1 MVKKR
6 NSNEIFVRQMALCH
20 DALDS
25 SILQTGVES
34 PLPTSDLLH
43 KMAVANNEVA
53 GVKSIFKFGFNSD
66 VNGTEETIWDQ
77 GGIYS
82 YPTSAI
88 QIKVSSTSANDAAAG
103 TGARTMTVVGLDG
116 NYNEAQETVSLN
128 GQTEVLTDTTFIRV
142 FRAFVE
148 TAGSSGTAAG
158 DIYMG
163 NGVVSGGV
171 PATVYAKIS
180 LGENQTLMALWTVPA
195 GYTGYLTKIDLGTGT
210 PNNNQYINARIIQR
224 AFGGVFR
231 TATKIT
237 LQTGGNILNF
247 PAPIVLPEKTDIEAR
262 AVSSGSSNLIFANMF
277 IVYKFN

>member
-1 MVKKR
+1 M
-6 NSNEIFVRQMALCH
+6 RQVALCH

-25 SILQTGVES
+25 SILQTGVLS
-34 PLPTSDLLH
+34 PLPTSELLH

-53 GVKSIFKFGFNSD
+53 GVKSIFKFGFNGD

-77 GGIYS
+77 GGVYS
-82 YPTSAI
+82 YPASAI
-88 QIKVSSTSANDAAAG
+88 QIKVSSTSANDTAAG
-103 TGARTMTVVGLDG
+103 TGARTVTVAGLDE
-116 NYNEAQETVSLN
+116 NYHEAEETVSLN

-237 LQTGGNILNF
+237 LQTGEIILNF

-262 AVSSGSSNLIFANMF
+262 AVSSGSNNLIFANMF

>member
-1 MVKKR
+1 MSLKR
-6 NSNEIFVRQMALCH
+6 NSNEIFVRQVALCH

-25 SILQTGVES
+25 SILQTGVLS
-34 PLPTSDLLH
+34 PLPTSELLH
-43 KMAVANNEVA
+43 RMAVANNEINDL
-53 GVKSIFKFGFNSD
+53 KSIFKFGFNAD
-66 VNGTEETIWDQ
+66 VNGAEETIWDQ

-88 QIKVSSTSANDAAAG
+88 QIKVSSTSANDTAAG
-103 TGARTMTVVGLDG
+103 TGARTVTVAGLNE
-116 NYNEAQETVSLN
+116 NYHEAEETVSLN

-158 DIYMG
+158 NIYMG

-195 GYTGYLTKIDLGTGT
+195 GYTGYLTKVDLGTGT
-210 PNNNQYINARIIQR
+210 PNNNQYIKARIIQR

-262 AVSSGSSNLIFANMF
+262 AVSSGSNNLIFANMF